1 MNAASPC
8 IAEMDVHR
16 FVDGKSKANRLV
28 VEKTDVPKFW
38 DDLYVSSELR
48 KDEPITHKA
57 VRLFYALLAMQH
69 QVSESACKESY
80 VPFRP
85 QLFQEVQGSL
95 ATLHLVAD
103 PIPRNLLG
111 PNAWYH
117 DQDDRVVSVMVPK
130 ARADIWR
137 VGWAVADVLGVAAD
151 MSGETGDRDEQLG
164 NLRDTSH
171 EENSAE
177 EYKARAKLELE
188 RYVLRQQLRKL
199 QGTYLSEA
207 QIEITGN
214 EETVLPR
221 TVIRALSLLKGYPAD
236 KELGAQV
243 RHLLEVEAESR
254 AMALRLQLRGADD
267 LRNVLHR
274 ISLMYSLDFRFGYC
288 RALS

>member
-254 AMALRLQLRGADD
+254 AMALRLITD
-267 LRNVLHR
+267 
-274 ISLMYSLDFRFGYC
+274 C
-288 RALS
+288 P